1 MSAPGWPIA
10 RATAAVAVMLGAAF
24 TPVSRAASPG
34 PSQSAPLAPSVAP
47 RDRAYPGLVRLVVDA
62 TDVERRIIHVEEH
75 ISGVERNAT
84 LLFPKW
90 LPGNHSSTGPIGRF
104 TGLRISAGG
113 TAVAWTRDAV
123 DIYAFHLQLPAAASA
138 IDVAFDYLSAA
149 NPGIDSLE
157 ISTDLLVLNWN
168 ALLLYPAGY
177 FARQIPVAVSL
188 RIPEGWQLGT
198 ALETL
203 ASQERST
210 TFRQT
215 SLETL
220 IDSPVYAGR
229 YAKRFDLDPGGIA
242 PVNMNVFADRPEL
255 LGASAEQLA
264 AYRALVQQAYRLY
277 GSHHYAHY
285 DFLFALS
292 DQLEGKGLEHH
303 QSSENTVNPVA
314 FTDWNHAAYE
324 RDLLAHEFTHS
335 WNGKFRRPADLW
347 TPNYNVPMQD
357 SLLWVYEGQTEY
369 WGFVLAARAGLWSR
383 QQTLDQLALLAAYYQ
398 MQPGR
403 QWRSLQD
410 TTNDPIINH
419 HGPVSWE
426 NWSRNRDYY
435 DEGMLIWLDVD
446 TLIRER
452 SGGKRSLD
460 DFARAF
466 FGVNDGS
473 MTVLTYTFADIVQAL
488 GSVEPYNWAQFLR
501 QRLDGVN
508 QAAPLDGLLRGG
520 YGLVYTD
527 TPSDFQKD
535 ADALRK
541 QVSFIHSIGAVVSDT
556 DGTVSEVAWNKPAF
570 KAGIKAGTQILAV
583 NGIAYQA
590 GVLSDAIR
598 AAQANHAPI
607 QLILKAGSRFRVASL
622 EYYDGLRYP
631 HLQRNK
637 AATASLDDILTARLP

>member
-1 MSAPGWPIA
+1 MTMAGRPIVT
-10 RATAAVAVMLGAAF
+10 ATVAVAAMFGATLIPA
-24 TPVSRAASPG
+24 SQAASPG
-34 PSQSAPLAPSVAP
+34 PSQSVPVAPIMAP
-47 RDRAYPGLVRLVVDA
+47 RDLAYPGLIRLAVDA
-62 TDVERRIIHVEEH
+62 ADVERRIIHVEER
-75 ISGVERNAT
+75 ITGVERNAT

-90 LPGNHSSTGPIGRF
+90 LPGNHSSTGPIGRL

-113 TAVAWTRDAV
+113 AAVAWTRDAV

-188 RIPEGWQLGT
+188 RIPNGWQLGT
-198 ALETL
+198 ALETV
-203 ASQERST
+203 ASKDSGT

-229 YAKRFDLDPGGIA
+229 YARRVDLDPGGVA
-242 PVNMNVFADRPEL
+242 PVTMNLFADRPEL
-255 LGASAEQLA
+255 LVASADQLA
-264 AYRALVQQAYRLY
+264 AYRALVQQTYRLY
-277 GSHHYAHY
+277 GSRHYAHY
-285 DFLFALS
+285 DFLVALS
-292 DQLEGKGLEHH
+292 DQLAGKGLEHH
-303 QSSENTVNPVA
+303 QSSENTVNPAA
-314 FTDWNHAAYE
+314 FTDWSHAAYE

-369 WGFVLAARAGLWSR
+369 WGLVLATRAGLWSR
-383 QQTLDQLALLAAYYQ
+383 QQLLDQLALLAAHYQ
-398 MQPGR
+398 LQPGR

-419 HGPVSWE
+419 HGPVSWK
-426 NWSRNRDYY
+426 NWSRYKDYY
-435 DEGMLIWLDVD
+435 DEALLIWLEVD

-452 SGGKRSLD
+452 SSGRRSLD

-473 MTVLTYTFADIVQAL
+473 MTVLTYTFADVVQAL
-488 GSVEPYNWAQFLR
+488 NAIEPYDWAAFLR

-508 QAAPLDGLLRGG
+508 RAAPLDGLARGG
-520 YGLVYTD
+520 YTLVYTD

-535 ADALRK
+535 ADALHK
-541 QVSFIHSIGAVVSDT
+541 QARFIHSIGAIVSDT
-556 DGTVSEVAWNKPAF
+556 DGTVSEVVWNKPAF
-570 KAGIKAGTQILAV
+570 QAGLRAGTQILAV
-583 NGIAYQA
+583 NGIAYEA

-598 AAQANHAPI
+598 AAQASHAAI
-607 QLILKAGSRFRVASL
+607 QLILKAGSRFRVANL

-631 HLQRNK
+631 HLERNN
-637 AATASLDDILTARLP
+637 AATASLDAILTARQP

>member
-1 MSAPGWPIA
+1 MKSPGCCV
-10 RATAAVAVMLGAAF
+10 TAATVAGAVMLGAAF
-24 TPVSRAASPG
+24 TPDSHAASPG
-34 PSQSAPLAPSVAP
+34 PSQSAPVAPSVAP
-47 RDRAYPGLVRLVVDA
+47 RDRAYPGLVRLAVDA

-123 DIYAFHLQLPAAASA
+123 DSYAFHLQLPAAASA

-203 ASQERST
+203 ASQDRST
-210 TFRQT
+210 TFRQS

-229 YAKRFDLDPGGIA
+229 YAKRFDLDPGGVA

-473 MTVLTYTFADIVQAL
+473 MTVLTYAFADVVQAL
-488 GSVEPYNWAQFLR
+488 GRVEPYDWTQFLR

-508 QAAPLDGLLRGG
+508 RAAPLDGLVRGG
-520 YGLVYTD
+520 YSLVYTD
-527 TPSDFQKD
+527 TPSEFQKD
-535 ADALRK
+535 ADALHK
-541 QVSFIHSIGAVVSDT
+541 QASFMHSIGAVVSDA
-556 DGTVSEVAWNKPAF
+556 DGTVSEVVWNKAAF
-570 KAGIKAGTQILAV
+570 QAGLKAGTQILAV
-583 NGIAYQA
+583 NGIAYEA

-598 AAQANHAPI
+598 AAQASHAAI
-607 QLILKAGSRFRVASL
+607 QLILKAGSRFRVANL

-631 HLQRNK
+631 HLERNG
-637 AATASLDDILTARLP
+637 AAAASLDDILTAHQP